1 MPQVILRFLKSFK
14 PSNPLILVAL
24 LFYIG
29 GFISSF
35 FMKAFNFGFLTGDF
49 IVYFKPHPMTWDYL
63 RVQFIDQLGG
73 AAFNIFISNVMVVF
87 SCIFLG
93 FPIVNTVL
101 VNLIGFSG
109 ALLNAL
115 ISRFGLKGLIIYL
128 GLFHLHFEILGA
140 LLSIDAFLAFYASIY
155 HSLKAGSARIFTR
168 EVKSGFLPLL
178 LKILII
184 FLFAAFMEVFWS
196 TWWVYVWTH
205 KYIPWQQFYFE
216 VYNVKFL

>member
-1 MPQVILRFLKSFK
+1 MPQVILGFLKSLK
-14 PSNPLILVAL
+14 PSNPIILAGL

-29 GFISSF
+29 GFISYF
-35 FMKAFNFGFLTGDF
+35 FIKTFNFGFLTGDF
-49 IVYFKPHPMTWDYL
+49 IVYFKSHPLTWDYI
-63 RVQFIDQLGG
+63 RIQFIDYLAGV
-73 AAFNIFISNVMVVF
+73 AFNIFISNVLIVF
-87 SCIFLG
+87 SCILLG
-93 FPIVNTVL
+93 FPIVNAVF

-115 ISRFGLKGLIIYL
+115 ISRFGVEGLIIYL

-140 LLSIDAFLAFYASIY
+140 LLSIDAFLTFYTSLY
-155 HSLKAGSARIFTR
+155 RSLKTGSAKIFTK
-168 EVKSGFLPLL
+168 ELKSRFLPLL
-178 LKILII
+178 LRILII

-196 TWWVYVWTH
+196 TWWVYIWTH